1 MTIVAFINILWPY
14 QHMNNQL
21 IFFISY
27 TEGGVKM
34 KVPFSE
40 SETIP
45 SFSGSR
51 DHAKFPYPEEGID
64 IFQGFEVIYSWTNDG
79 LPE

>member
-1 MTIVAFINILWPY
+1 
-14 QHMNNQL
+14 
-21 IFFISY
+21 
-27 TEGGVKM
+27 M

-64 IFQGFEVIYSWTNDG
+64 IFQRFEVIYS
-79 LPE
+79 